1 MSAEE
6 FDKDA
11 FIRSAALFRARLEH
25 DHEIAIQVQRAV
37 SLAGDAAI
45 HLVGLSRE
53 IGGEAGPLLTAT
65 VSENAVQISGG
76 TRHVMLVP
84 AEGVGN
90 DSRLVCPRME
100 SCGQI
105 LVYGHLSGHDET
117 TLISSFRVYA
127 NGDCADGDSEWSLDE
142 GLESFLRYLG
152 RVVRAS
158 IFERQLCWPALDE
171 MPPHLQRIPVTAER
185 LHEDPLKKPCFGF
198 ECAL

>member
-1 MSAEE
+1 MEK
-6 FDKDA
+6 FDKDG
-11 FIRSAALFRARLEH
+11 FTKSAALFRARIEH
-25 DHEIAIQVQRAV
+25 EGEIAAQVQRAM

-65 VSENAVQISGG
+65 ISETAVQISGG

-127 NGDCADGDSEWSLDE
+127 NGDCADADSEWSLDD
-142 GLESFLRYLG
+142 GLDSLLHYLG

-171 MPPHLQRIPVTAER
+171 MPAHLQKIPLSAER
-185 LHEDPLKKPCFGF
+185 IQEEPLKKPCFGF